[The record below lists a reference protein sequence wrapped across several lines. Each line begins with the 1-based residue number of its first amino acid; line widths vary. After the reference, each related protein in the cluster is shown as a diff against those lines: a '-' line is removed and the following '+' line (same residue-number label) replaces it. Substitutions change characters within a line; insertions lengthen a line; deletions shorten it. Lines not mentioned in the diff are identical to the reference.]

1 MHKQVNQVNGKLS
14 RIYKDKQCKNPNCIN
29 GGSYIPKRSNQDFC
43 IPKCKEIYHN
53 DIKKMMNK
61 TIYADEKQLKRADN
75 ILQYFFTQFVNSDG
89 HCSVPVDYF
98 KARKFDVNLLVR
110 YKITGNKL
118 QVKCFY
124 RYCYFVDPNDPNKI
138 IIIKNK

>member
-1 MHKQVNQVNGKLS
+1 MHKQVNYVNGKLT
-14 RIYKDKQCKNPNCIN
+14 RIYKDKKCKNPECVN
-29 GGSYIPKRSNQDFC
+29 GGNFIPSRGNQLFC
-43 IPKCKEIYHN
+43 IPKCKEIYYN
-53 DIKKMMNK
+53 DRKKVINN
-61 TIYADEKQLKRADN
+61 TIYADEKQLRKHDN
-75 ILQYFFTQFVNSDG
+75 ILHIVYKQFANEAD
-89 HCSVPVDYF
+89 HCSVPVDYL